1 MASEIKVDTIVNAGG
16 DNDTGIDLATNDQVK
31 VNIANAQ
38 AIKVTGTQT
47 DIKVSASR
55 ELNILKDSS
64 DDALVLQ
71 SSAPDASNNLR
82 RIELAGEH
90 ITFSTGASSGTSATE
105 RMRLLD
111 DGRVGVGGSPTYRF
125 HAMDN
130 SANFAAAVWND
141 GNNANRY
148 GMIIQCGT
156 DDASGTNDS
165 LVFSDGNGDEQG
177 KITFNGGTVSY
188 NAFSASHYCIVPDA
202 DNDADS
208 QAMAYPY
215 GTLLETTSTTYTQK
229 NGANT
234 ERGILYNVQ
243 KTQTANS
250 KKVLGA
256 YGSSM
261 NGGSYAVNGGSQE
274 YTNMHLVYV
283 VGDGHILCNNAG
295 GNISIG
301 DGICSS
307 STAGIGQKATANPS
321 MIIGISQKD
330 ITFSGSET
338 KLVPVQ
344 YGLQQFIPWS

>member
-1 MASEIKVDTIVNAGG
+1 MPRSNITLGGQELKLDADADTSITVDT
-16 DNDTGIDLATNDQVK
+16 DDTIDVK
-31 VNIANAQ
+31 VGGTDTV
-38 AIKVTGTQT
+38 KVTGTQT

-71 SSAPDASNNLR
+71 SSAPDSSNNLR

-130 SANFAAAVWND
+130 SASFTAAVWND

-165 LVFSDGNGDEQG
+165 LVFADGNGDEQG
-177 KITFNGGTVSY
+177 KITFSGGTVSY
-188 NAFSASHYCIVPDA
+188 GAFTAHHPCILPDA

-208 QAMAYPY
+208 QANAYPY
-215 GTLLETTSTTYTQK
+215 GTLLETTSIVYKQK
-229 NGANT
+229 NGADT
-234 ERGILYNVQ
+234 ERGILYNAQ

-256 YGSSM
+256 YGGSM
-261 NGGSYAVNGGSQE
+261 NGSSSKH
-274 YTNMHLVYV
+274 TNMHQALVL
-283 VGDGHILCNNAG
+283 GDGHILCNNAG

-321 MIIGISQKD
+321 MIIGIAQEAV
-330 ITFSGSET
+330 TFSGSET
-338 KLVPVQ
+338 KLVAVQ